1 VACNVTRGGAAEK
14 AGVLP
19 GFIIVSVNSCNALG
33 VGVDAVRTMLVPKVC
48 VDGGGGED
56 NTAGNGGDGGGD
68 GGGAGAG
75 AAEEAEE
82 GTRTILLTVASPLL
96 DMNGGNG
103 EIPLEERQ
111 TGTLAK
117 APSYVNIKQ
126 TLIKEFGEEAFARS
140 KKEVQTRMAAIAQ
153 EVEPWYEQPKELTKQ
168 EIIMEQMEAHA
179 AVASE
184 KMKQAG
190 EVASEKMKQA
200 GKWLS
205 GMRKEC
211 EEAAGDLSN
220 AIAGSNSGD
229 GGIAPKTAEELAE
242 EKKATELQNATFD
255 SELQAKVKA
264 FASGME
270 EPPLVCQSV
279 FGSGTGISLSYA
291 GVRSFLI
298 TEYGEETF
306 ARNKSWVRRELQTI
320 EASSK
325 PAVTIGDILAGGG
338 SA

>member
-1 VACNVTRGGAAEK
+1 
-14 AGVLP
+14 
-19 GFIIVSVNSCNALG
+19 
-33 VGVDAVRTMLVPKVC
+33 
-48 VDGGGGED
+48 
-56 NTAGNGGDGGGD
+56 
-68 GGGAGAG
+68 
-75 AAEEAEE
+75 
-82 GTRTILLTVASPLL
+82 
-96 DMNGGNG
+96 MNGGNG

-242 EKKATELQNATFD
+242 EKKATERTALQGSSIAATVPTKW
-255 SELQAKVKA
+255 QK
-264 FASGME
+264 
-270 EPPLVCQSV
+270 
-279 FGSGTGISLSYA
+279 
-291 GVRSFLI
+291 RS
-298 TEYGEETF
+298 
-306 ARNKSWVRRELQTI
+306 
-320 EASSK
+320 
-325 PAVTIGDILAGGG
+325 LAGTRPTCSSIRQSKAETLSLQPQARLVWHRTEPMASTT
-338 SA
+338 SAASRSPP